1 MHLIRPSAPVS
12 SHLEPLPD
20 GAILSILRGA
30 KVEETLRIGPNEVH
44 AFITHPDGSITD
56 LGVSHNLLTTAG
68 RDLFAAAQG
77 HATMKGGALTA
88 SSSTSAT
95 PSGGGMTSDQY
106 KGWRIICPVTGLTTQ
121 PVYGNI
127 GTNSTTVITV
137 DQWWTEADVAGTTPA
152 STNGYI
158 IMPTGTPRFMGIT
171 ADSAAASSS
180 DTTLASEQTTNGLA
194 RALATYAHTGGTA
207 TYTLQK
213 AFSVTGT
220 VANLHKIGL
229 FTAKD
234 TTSGGVLVFEAVL
247 NADASVANGDTLTCT
262 DTITLS

>member
-1 MHLIRPSAPVS
+1 MHLVRTHPKPTTR
-12 SHLEPLPD
+12 LEPLPD
-20 GAILSILRGA
+20 GALLSILRGR

-106 KGWRIICPVTGLTTQ
+106 KGWRVICPVTGLTTQ
-121 PVYGNI
+121 PVYGNV
-127 GTNSTTVITV
+127 GSNSATVLTL

-171 ADSAAASSS
+171 ADSAAASAA
-180 DTTLASEQTTNGLA
+180 DTTLASEQTGNGLS
-194 RALATYAHTGGTA
+194 RALATYAHTASTA

-234 TTSGGVLVFEAVL
+234 TTSGGILCFEAVL
-247 NADASVANGDTLTCT
+247 SADASVASGDTLTCT
-262 DTITLS
+262 DTVTLS